1 MQHALWRRGY
11 ITNQKDTARARCR
24 SFPAL
29 GHAQASVA
37 GKGVRRMSV
46 FSLSNLKKT
55 WYYLQKNGI
64 RNAVWA
70 VLERIGQEQE
80 VYTWQ
85 EPDEKTLSF
94 QREHSASLRISIVVP
109 AYRTKKEHLEAML
122 NSVSRQSYPH
132 WELIVADAGGTA
144 ESVQAWAKKNGIC
157 LRKAADASNLAEW
170 MDQSIMLCTLSEN
183 KGISANTNAG
193 IELAAGDAVGL
204 LDHDDLLTANALW
217 EMADC
222 LEKEKK
228 RGKQK
233 LVLFSDE
240 DKCDGAASRFYEPN
254 FKPDFDGELL
264 LTNNYICH
272 FTVIE
277 TAFLK
282 ELKLRSGFDGAQ
294 DYDLML
300 RAYAAGG
307 QFVHVPKVLYHW
319 RCHEAS
325 TASNP
330 QSKRYAYEAGQ
341 RALEDYCLRKGWKAT
356 VSGLKHL
363 GFYREDYEDSVFCQR
378 PEIGIWAKPLP
389 GGRDV
394 FGIRH
399 PKGFL
404 VSGLYEN
411 DGSMRYAGLRKG
423 YSGPMHRAALQQS
436 APAADL
442 RSMEVCSAL
451 KERYAQTIAEL
462 KEACQGLSTAAQE
475 TKILQ
480 KSMEFCKEATAA
492 GYGILWDPQ
501 A

>member
-1 MQHALWRRGY
+1 
-11 ITNQKDTARARCR
+11 
-24 SFPAL
+24 
-29 GHAQASVA
+29 
-37 GKGVRRMSV
+37 MSV

-94 QREHSASLRISIVVP
+94 QREYSASLRISIVVP

-122 NSVSRQSYPH
+122 NSVSKQSYPH

-157 LRKAADASNLAEW
+157 LREAADASNLAEW
-170 MDQSIMLCTLSEN
+170 KDQSIVLCTLSEN

-294 DYDLML
+294 DYDLVL
-300 RAYAAGG
+300 RAYAAG
-307 QFVHVPKVLYHW
+307 
-319 RCHEAS
+319 
-325 TASNP
+325 
-330 QSKRYAYEAGQ
+330 GQ

-442 RSMEVCSAL
+442 RSMEVCSTL

-462 KEACQGLSTAAQE
+462 IEACQGLPTAAQE

>member
-1 MQHALWRRGY
+1 
-11 ITNQKDTARARCR
+11 
-24 SFPAL
+24 
-29 GHAQASVA
+29 
-37 GKGVRRMSV
+37 MSV

-389 GGRDV
+389 GGRD
-394 FGIRH
+394 
-399 PKGFL
+399 KEENE
-404 VSGLYEN
+404 VS
-411 DGSMRYAGLRKG
+411 
-423 YSGPMHRAALQQS
+423 
-436 APAADL
+436 
-442 RSMEVCSAL
+442 
-451 KERYAQTIAEL
+451 
-462 KEACQGLSTAAQE
+462 
-475 TKILQ
+475 
-480 KSMEFCKEATAA
+480 
-492 GYGILWDPQ
+492 
-501 A
+501 

>member
-1 MQHALWRRGY
+1 MG
-11 ITNQKDTARARCR
+11 
-24 SFPAL
+24 
-29 GHAQASVA
+29 
-37 GKGVRRMSV
+37 GV
-46 FSLSNLKKT
+46 
-55 WYYLQKNGI
+55 G
-64 RNAVWA
+64 AV
-70 VLERIGQEQE
+70 GQEQE

-132 WELIVADAGGTA
+132 WELIIADAGGTA
-144 ESVQAWAKKNGIC
+144 ESVQAWAKRTESVCGKRQMHQILQNGRI
-157 LRKAADASNLAEW
+157 RASCSAP
-170 MDQSIMLCTLSEN
+170 LSEN

-394 FGIRH
+394 LGIRH

-462 KEACQGLSTAAQE
+462 KEACQGLPTAAQE

>member
-1 MQHALWRRGY
+1 
-11 ITNQKDTARARCR
+11 
-24 SFPAL
+24 
-29 GHAQASVA
+29 
-37 GKGVRRMSV
+37 
-46 FSLSNLKKT
+46 
-55 WYYLQKNGI
+55 
-64 RNAVWA
+64 
-70 VLERIGQEQE
+70 
-80 VYTWQ
+80 
-85 EPDEKTLSF
+85 
-94 QREHSASLRISIVVP
+94 
-109 AYRTKKEHLEAML
+109 
-122 NSVSRQSYPH
+122 
-132 WELIVADAGGTA
+132 
-144 ESVQAWAKKNGIC
+144 
-157 LRKAADASNLAEW
+157 
-170 MDQSIMLCTLSEN
+170 MLCTLSEN

-363 GFYREDYEDSVFCQR
+363 GFYREDYEDS
-378 PEIGIWAKPLP
+378 EIGIWAKPLP

-442 RSMEVCSAL
+442 RSMEVCSTL

-462 KEACQGLSTAAQE
+462 IEACQGLPTAAQE
-475 TKILQ
+475 TKIFQ

>member
-1 MQHALWRRGY
+1 M
-11 ITNQKDTARARCR
+11 
-24 SFPAL
+24 
-29 GHAQASVA
+29 
-37 GKGVRRMSV
+37 
-46 FSLSNLKKT
+46 
-55 WYYLQKNGI
+55 
-64 RNAVWA
+64 
-70 VLERIGQEQE
+70 
-80 VYTWQ
+80 
-85 EPDEKTLSF
+85 
-94 QREHSASLRISIVVP
+94 
-109 AYRTKKEHLEAML
+109 
-122 NSVSRQSYPH
+122 
-132 WELIVADAGGTA
+132 
-144 ESVQAWAKKNGIC
+144 
-157 LRKAADASNLAEW
+157 
-170 MDQSIMLCTLSEN
+170 
-183 KGISANTNAG
+183 
-193 IELAAGDAVGL
+193 
-204 LDHDDLLTANALW
+204 
-217 EMADC
+217 
-222 LEKEKK
+222 
-228 RGKQK
+228 
-233 LVLFSDE
+233 
-240 DKCDGAASRFYEPN
+240 
-254 FKPDFDGELL
+254 
-264 LTNNYICH
+264 
-272 FTVIE
+272 
-277 TAFLK
+277 
-282 ELKLRSGFDGAQ
+282 
-294 DYDLML
+294 
-300 RAYAAGG
+300 
-307 QFVHVPKVLYHW
+307 HVPKVLYHW

-462 KEACQGLSTAAQE
+462 KEACQGLPTAAQE

-480 KSMEFCKEATAA
+480 KSMEFCKEATAS

>member
-1 MQHALWRRGY
+1 
-11 ITNQKDTARARCR
+11 
-24 SFPAL
+24 
-29 GHAQASVA
+29 
-37 GKGVRRMSV
+37 
-46 FSLSNLKKT
+46 
-55 WYYLQKNGI
+55 
-64 RNAVWA
+64 
-70 VLERIGQEQE
+70 
-80 VYTWQ
+80 
-85 EPDEKTLSF
+85 
-94 QREHSASLRISIVVP
+94 
-109 AYRTKKEHLEAML
+109 
-122 NSVSRQSYPH
+122 
-132 WELIVADAGGTA
+132 
-144 ESVQAWAKKNGIC
+144 
-157 LRKAADASNLAEW
+157 
-170 MDQSIMLCTLSEN
+170 MLCTLSEN

-193 IELAAGDAVGL
+193 IGLAAGDAVGL

-294 DYDLML
+294 DYDLVL

-378 PEIGIWAKPLP
+378 RKSG
-389 GGRDV
+389 
-394 FGIRH
+394 FGQSLCRAAEMFLAIRH

-462 KEACQGLSTAAQE
+462 KEAYQGLSTAAQE

>member
-1 MQHALWRRGY
+1 MDG
-11 ITNQKDTARARCR
+11 
-24 SFPAL
+24 
-29 GHAQASVA
+29 
-37 GKGVRRMSV
+37 
-46 FSLSNLKKT
+46 
-55 WYYLQKNGI
+55 
-64 RNAVWA
+64 
-70 VLERIGQEQE
+70 
-80 VYTWQ
+80 
-85 EPDEKTLSF
+85 DELF
-94 QREHSASLRISIVVP
+94 D
-109 AYRTKKEHLEAML
+109 
-122 NSVSRQSYPH
+122 PH
-132 WELIVADAGGTA
+132 
-144 ESVQAWAKKNGIC
+144 
-157 LRKAADASNLAEW
+157 
-170 MDQSIMLCTLSEN
+170 
-183 KGISANTNAG
+183 
-193 IELAAGDAVGL
+193 
-204 LDHDDLLTANALW
+204 
-217 EMADC
+217 
-222 LEKEKK
+222 
-228 RGKQK
+228 
-233 LVLFSDE
+233 
-240 DKCDGAASRFYEPN
+240 
-254 FKPDFDGELL
+254 FKPDFNLDLL
-264 LTNNYICH
+264 RSNNYICH
-272 FTVIE
+272 LLVVKKILVQE
-277 TAFLK
+277 VGGQKK
-282 ELKLRSGFDGAQ
+282 EFDGAQ
-294 DYDLML
+294 DHEFLF
-300 RAYAAGG
+300 RCVEKAKGIE
-307 QFVHVPKVLYHW
+307 HIPKVLYHW

-389 GGRDV
+389 GGRDIL
-394 FGIRH
+394 GIRH

-462 KEACQGLSTAAQE
+462 KEACQGLPTAAQE
-475 TKILQ
+475 KKILQ

>member
-1 MQHALWRRGY
+1 MSKDDSTGKIQWDRLVKKLSPY
-11 ITNQKDTARARCR
+11 TVQKGLRYLKHYGLKEFWIRLHERFEPEEVPYGPWYEAYRPTEETLEKQRKRK
-24 SFPAL
+24 FPDGPL
-29 GHAQASVA
+29 
-37 GKGVRRMSV
+37 
-46 FSLSNLKKT
+46 
-55 WYYLQKNGI
+55 
-64 RNAVWA
+64 
-70 VLERIGQEQE
+70 
-80 VYTWQ
+80 
-85 EPDEKTLSF
+85 
-94 QREHSASLRISIVVP
+94 ISIVVP
-109 AYRTKKEHLEAML
+109 AYLTPERFLRQML
-122 NSVSRQSYPH
+122 DSLLAQTYQN
-132 WELIVADAGGTA
+132 WELCLANGSPEDPDMQLVLRSYA
-144 ESVQAWAKKNGIC
+144 EMDKRIRYEDLKENLGI
-157 LRKAADASNLAEW
+157 AE
-170 MDQSIMLCTLSEN
+170 
-183 KGISANTNAG
+183 NTNA
-193 IELAAGDAVGL
+193 AFAMARGDFIAL
-204 LDHDDLLTANALW
+204 LDHDDLLAPNALY
-217 EMADC
+217 EIAAALEEHPEAD
-222 LEKEKK
+222 
-228 RGKQK
+228 
-233 LVLFSDE
+233 VIYTDE
-240 DKCDGAASRFYEPN
+240 DKVTTDLSEHFQPHL
-254 FKPDFDGELL
+254 KPDFNLDLL
-264 LTNNYICH
+264 RSNNYICH

-294 DYDLML
+294 DYDLVL

-423 YSGPMHRAALQQS
+423 YSGPLHRAES
-436 APAADL
+436 G
-442 RSMEVCSAL
+442 R
-451 KERYAQTIAEL
+451 I
-462 KEACQGLSTAAQE
+462 
-475 TKILQ
+475 
-480 KSMEFCKEATAA
+480 KSGTAA
-492 GYGILWDPQ
+492 GGGG
-501 A
+501 

>member
-1 MQHALWRRGY
+1 MRTYGKRVAEFLP
-11 ITNQKDTARARCR
+11 TEEE
-24 SFPAL
+24 L
-29 GHAQASVA
+29 GA
-37 GKGVRRMSV
+37 
-46 FSLSNLKKT
+46 
-55 WYYLQKNGI
+55 
-64 RNAVWA
+64 
-70 VLERIGQEQE
+70 
-80 VYTWQ
+80 
-85 EPDEKTLSF
+85 
-94 QREHSASLRISIVVP
+94 QREHRFLVEPCISIVVP
-109 AYRTKKEHLEAML
+109 AYETNEQFLKELLASLEG
-122 NSVSRQSYPH
+122 QSYDN
-132 WELIVADAGGTA
+132 WELCIADGSRTDQVERVIKERIRQYEDAGCRYKIRY
-144 ESVQAWAKKNGIC
+144 ERLKENNGI
-157 LRKAADASNLAEW
+157 
-170 MDQSIMLCTLSEN
+170 SEN
-183 KGISANTNAG
+183 TNEG
-193 IELAAGDAVGL
+193 LKLVTGSYVGFM
-204 LDHDDLLTANALW
+204 DHDDVLERNALF
-217 EMADC
+217 EVVNVINTFPDAD
-222 LEKEKK
+222 
-228 RGKQK
+228 
-233 LVLFSDE
+233 VIYSDE
-240 DKCDGAASRFYEPN
+240 DKVSHDLVRHTQPH
-254 FKPDFDGELL
+254 FKPDFNLELL
-264 LTNNYICH
+264 RDNNYICH

-294 DYDLML
+294 DYDLVL

-389 GGRDV
+389 GGRDI

-442 RSMEVCSAL
+442 RSMEVCSTL

-462 KEACQGLSTAAQE
+462 IEACQGLPTAAQE

>member
-1 MQHALWRRGY
+1 M
-11 ITNQKDTARARCR
+11 
-24 SFPAL
+24 
-29 GHAQASVA
+29 
-37 GKGVRRMSV
+37 
-46 FSLSNLKKT
+46 
-55 WYYLQKNGI
+55 
-64 RNAVWA
+64 
-70 VLERIGQEQE
+70 
-80 VYTWQ
+80 
-85 EPDEKTLSF
+85 
-94 QREHSASLRISIVVP
+94 
-109 AYRTKKEHLEAML
+109 
-122 NSVSRQSYPH
+122 
-132 WELIVADAGGTA
+132 
-144 ESVQAWAKKNGIC
+144 
-157 LRKAADASNLAEW
+157 
-170 MDQSIMLCTLSEN
+170 
-183 KGISANTNAG
+183 
-193 IELAAGDAVGL
+193 
-204 LDHDDLLTANALW
+204 
-217 EMADC
+217 
-222 LEKEKK
+222 
-228 RGKQK
+228 
-233 LVLFSDE
+233 LFSDE

-389 GGRDV
+389 GGRDIL
-394 FGIRH
+394 GIRH

-436 APAADL
+436 APAAAL

-462 KEACQGLSTAAQE
+462 KEACQGLPTAAQE
-475 TKILQ
+475 KKILQ

>member
-1 MQHALWRRGY
+1 M
-11 ITNQKDTARARCR
+11 
-24 SFPAL
+24 
-29 GHAQASVA
+29 
-37 GKGVRRMSV
+37 
-46 FSLSNLKKT
+46 
-55 WYYLQKNGI
+55 
-64 RNAVWA
+64 
-70 VLERIGQEQE
+70 
-80 VYTWQ
+80 
-85 EPDEKTLSF
+85 
-94 QREHSASLRISIVVP
+94 
-109 AYRTKKEHLEAML
+109 
-122 NSVSRQSYPH
+122 
-132 WELIVADAGGTA
+132 
-144 ESVQAWAKKNGIC
+144 
-157 LRKAADASNLAEW
+157 
-170 MDQSIMLCTLSEN
+170 
-183 KGISANTNAG
+183 
-193 IELAAGDAVGL
+193 
-204 LDHDDLLTANALW
+204 
-217 EMADC
+217 
-222 LEKEKK
+222 
-228 RGKQK
+228 
-233 LVLFSDE
+233 
-240 DKCDGAASRFYEPN
+240 
-254 FKPDFDGELL
+254 
-264 LTNNYICH
+264 
-272 FTVIE
+272 
-277 TAFLK
+277 
-282 ELKLRSGFDGAQ
+282 
-294 DYDLML
+294 
-300 RAYAAGG
+300 
-307 QFVHVPKVLYHW
+307 HVPKVLYHW

-442 RSMEVCSAL
+442 RSMEVCNAL

-462 KEACQGLSTAAQE
+462 KEACQGLPTAAQE